1 MDPVINKGQRLIG
14 YMKQYIGHYIL
25 GILAVVV
32 VDVIQLN
39 IPVITGNIT
48 NDLQFGVL
56 TMPLLMRELAK
67 LMLIGIIITIGR
79 FAWRYYIFGTSRHIE
94 KNMRRDYFIKLESL
108 STDFFNEHKTG
119 DLMAYATND
128 LNAIRM
134 MVGPGVLMALDA
146 VILTVLVLY
155 KMIGTISL
163 KLTLISILPLPVIAI
178 GSLILGKF
186 IRKRF
191 KDKQE
196 AFAHLS
202 DLVQENISGMRVI
215 KAFVKEAY
223 EISKFNVANQHN
235 YDKNMHVVKLFAI
248 MMPLVT
254 LISGLS
260 IAIALG
266 LGGRMTIR
274 GEITLGDFV
283 AFVQYILILV
293 WPMMAFG
300 WCINIVSQGMASLSR
315 YEEIMATKSTVVDKE
330 ALVEVAHLSGS
341 IQMKDLTFAYKA
353 DAKPVLKDI
362 SLSIEAGQ
370 SVGILGR
377 TGSGK
382 TTLANLLLRL
392 FDPPENTVFLGGV
405 DVLDLPLERLR
416 RSFGY
421 VPQDNFLFSDT
432 IINNIGF
439 AKEDIQK
446 EEAKDAATQACVHDN
461 IVEFKEGYD
470 TIIGERGV
478 TLSGGQKQRISIAR
492 ALLSDAPILI
502 LDDAVSAVDTKTEEA
517 ILDMLKNQRG
527 HQTQILIA
535 HRISTIQH
543 ADLIVVLDDGRIVEQ
558 GNHETL
564 IDNKGLY
571 YEMVKQQQ
579 LEKEIIE
586 EG

>member
-1 MDPVINKGQRLIG
+1 MDPKINKGQRLIG

-25 GILAVVV
+25 GILAVIL

-48 NDLQFGVL
+48 NDLQYGVL
-56 TMPLLMRELAK
+56 TMPLLMRELFK
-67 LMLIGIIITIGR
+67 LLMIGITITLGR

-163 KLTLISILPLPVIAI
+163 KLTVISILPLPVIAI

-215 KAFVKEAY
+215 KAFVKETY
-223 EISKFNVANQHN
+223 EMTKFSVANRHN

-266 LGGRMTIR
+266 FGGRMTIR
-274 GEITLGDFV
+274 GEITLGEFV

-315 YEEIMATKSTVVDKE
+315 YEEIMATKSTVADKE
-330 ALVEVAHLSGS
+330 VLIEVAQLSGS
-341 IQMKDLTFAYKA
+341 IQMKDLTFAYKQ
-353 DAKPVLKDI
+353 DAEPVLRDI

-392 FDPPENTVFLGGV
+392 FDPPENTVFLDGV
-405 DVLDLPLERLR
+405 DVLALPLEKLR
-416 RSFGY
+416 KSFGY

-439 AKEDIQK
+439 AKEVIQRDEASEAAK
-446 EEAKDAATQACVHDN
+446 EACVHDN
-461 IVEFKEGYD
+461 IIDFKDGYD

-492 ALLSDAPILI
+492 ALLSEAPILI

-543 ADLIVVLDDGRIVEQ
+543 ADLIIVLDDGRIVEQ
-558 GNHETL
+558 GQHEAL
-564 IDNKGLY
+564 IANKGLY

-579 LEKEIIE
+579 LEREIIE

>member
-1 MDPVINKGQRLIG
+1 MDPIINKGQRLIG
-14 YMKQYIGHYIL
+14 YMKQYTGHYIL
-25 GILAVVV
+25 GVLAVIL
-32 VDVIQLN
+32 VDVVQLN
-39 IPVITGNIT
+39 IPVITGDIT
-48 NDLQFGVL
+48 NDLQYGVL
-56 TMPLLMRELAK
+56 TMPLLMRELVK
-67 LMLIGIIITIGR
+67 LLIIGIIITLGR

-215 KAFVKEAY
+215 KAFVKETY
-223 EISKFNVANQHN
+223 EIAKFNVANQHN

-315 YEEIMATKSTVVDKE
+315 YEKIMATKSTVVDKE
-330 ALVEVAHLSGS
+330 ALVEVAHIKGS
-341 IQMKDLTFAYKA
+341 IQMQDLTFAYKA
-353 DAKPVLKDI
+353 DTEPVLKNI

-392 FDPPENTVFLGGV
+392 FDPPENTVFLDGV
-405 DVLDLPLERLR
+405 DVLDLPLEKLR
-416 RSFGY
+416 KSFGY

-439 AKEDIQK
+439 AKEVIQK
-446 EEAKDAATQACVHDN
+446 EAAMNVAKEACVHDN
-461 IVEFKEGYD
+461 IEEFKEGYD
-470 TIIGERGV
+470 TIVGERGV

-492 ALLSDAPILI
+492 ALLCEAPVLI

-517 ILDMLKNQRG
+517 ILDMLKHQRG

-543 ADLIVVLDDGRIVEQ
+543 ADLIIVLDDGHIVEQ

-564 IDNKGLY
+564 INNKSLY